1 MPTDYDYTGVEDA
14 GSVIQEKIIQPST
27 FETVDY
33 AFYDF
38 LTGMNIQ
45 AVTNKGWKN
54 VPLVWSSS
62 ERVFFSKE
70 KKELRDLD
78 GTLILPIMS
87 VERTAM
93 TKDLNRKGSQWG
105 GTLNFRDPRHGS
117 RMTIGRRIV
126 SDKTRN
132 YAVADNRKKF
142 EDVTRNNGRQSYFK
156 RPNKKVVFETISMP
170 IPVFIGMTYLVTL
183 RTEYVQQM
191 NQMLQ
196 PFATLGGHINSFSI
210 KRDGHR
216 YETFL
221 RSDLSQANNVSSFS
235 QEERTYQTQLTF
247 ETLGYIIGEGKN
259 GERPKFVKRQNAVEV
274 KIPRERVIVGD
285 NQQFDPNSGF
295 YRE

>member
-1 MPTDYDYTGVEDA
+1 MDVK
-14 GSVIQEKIIQPST
+14 VI
-27 FETVDY
+27 
-33 AFYDF
+33 
-38 LTGMNIQ
+38 L
-45 AVTNKGWKN
+45 
-54 VPLVWSSS
+54 
-62 ERVFFSKE
+62 
-70 KKELRDLD
+70 
-78 GTLILPIMS
+78 
-87 VERTAM
+87 
-93 TKDLNRKGSQWG
+93 
-105 GTLNFRDPRHGS
+105 
-117 RMTIGRRIV
+117 
-126 SDKTRN
+126 
-132 YAVADNRKKF
+132 
-142 EDVTRNNGRQSYFK
+142 K